1 MCRNIYSVV
10 NRIIIQ
16 RYTHLMNNI
25 ETNEVKCHVFS
36 KNQNYHKYLTL
47 TRIQIDN
54 KRNYRRAKERENAE
68 NLSPKES
75 EEVVEKTPCSVQ
87 ALAESDQKEK
97 ERKPLLEVSKTER
110 LEGMSVKGK
119 QQRKK

>member
-1 MCRNIYSVV
+1 MTIKSNRITTNMGSSACSRVQEHLCVQKHIHSVV

-47 TRIQIDN
+47 TRIQID
-54 KRNYRRAKERENAE
+54 
-68 NLSPKES
+68 
-75 EEVVEKTPCSVQ
+75 
-87 ALAESDQKEK
+87 
-97 ERKPLLEVSKTER
+97 
-110 LEGMSVKGK
+110 
-119 QQRKK
+119 KK